1 MIAVIVIF
9 IAVDAAAIVVIVN
22 MIVAIIHHMKV
33 NIFDML
39 NSVDRGIGTDNNSCS
54 SSRSCSRGVIF
65 VDRGAVGNVVVAIHV
80 IDIVNAGVHF
90 MIIATVAA
98 ISAISAIQT
107 IDGWS
112 SQH

>member
-54 SSRSCSRGVIF
+54 SSSRGVIF

-98 ISAISAIQT
+98 VSAISAIQT